1 MNFRNWES
9 SAVVWRGTTL
19 QFEVRSVQALFSS
32 HLEYHQIS
40 LQILEVLLVAHFVRV
55 GSGEY
60 KS

>member
-1 MNFRNWES
+1 
-9 SAVVWRGTTL
+9 VVWRGTTL